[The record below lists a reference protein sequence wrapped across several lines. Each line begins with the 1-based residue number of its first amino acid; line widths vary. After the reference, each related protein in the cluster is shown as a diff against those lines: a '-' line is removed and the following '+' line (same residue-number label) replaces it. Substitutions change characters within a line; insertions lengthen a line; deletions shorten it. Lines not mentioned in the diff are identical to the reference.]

1 MLEAHIS
8 KLQRTDYAEHRILE
22 MVKNEIEVNSLE
34 EDLTLATAEMRLA
47 FKEINKNENEIK

>member
-1 MLEAHIS
+1 
-8 KLQRTDYAEHRILE
+8 

-47 FKEINKNENEIK
+47 FKEINKNENEIKQLTELAQFLYKRSVKS